1 MRPGRRTA
9 AAAAVAALGVA
20 GSALLV
26 VGLADGESAAATG
39 WADPVAAATATP
51 PVAEPAQPT
60 LPPEGTTLPTPSSD
74 VHVTVPALGVDLP
87 VLPLAPTGGV
97 INPPA
102 LTAAYWIDSYGEP
115 VGDAAQADNT
125 LYIAAHAT
133 GTGEYG
139 FDALVD
145 AEAADEGLAP
155 GDVVEVS
162 TPQGTVDYTVERT
175 GRYAKDE
182 LAGAGEIWEAV
193 PGRLVLITCFQRAG
207 KAATENLVVV
217 ASA

>member
-9 AAAAVAALGVA
+9 AITAVAALGVA
-20 GSALLV
+20 GSALLA
-26 VGLADGESAAATG
+26 VGVAPDGRSAAATG
-39 WADPVAAATATP
+39 SLDPVAAAPAG
-51 PVAEPAQPT
+51 EPAQPT
-60 LPPEGTTLPTPSSD
+60 LPPEGTVLPTPASD
-74 VHVTVPALGVDLP
+74 VHVAVPALGLDLP
-87 VLPLAPTGGV
+87 VLPLTPSGGV
-97 INPPA
+97 INPPL
-102 LTAAYWIDSYGEP
+102 LTAAYWIDSYGDP

-125 LYIAAHAT
+125 VYIAAHAT

-145 AEAADEGLAP
+145 AEADDEGLRA

-175 GRYAKDE
+175 QRYDKDE
-182 LAGAGEIWEAV
+182 LAGAADIWAAV

-207 KAATENLVVV
+207 QASTENLVVV
-217 ASA
+217 AHA